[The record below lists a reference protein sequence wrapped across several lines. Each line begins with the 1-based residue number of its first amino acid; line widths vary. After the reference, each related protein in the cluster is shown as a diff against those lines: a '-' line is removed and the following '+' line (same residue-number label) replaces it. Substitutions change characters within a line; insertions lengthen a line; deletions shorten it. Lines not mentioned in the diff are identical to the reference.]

1 MASTQMGREVGWDRE
16 KQEEGNWNQNIGI
29 KKIYFPIKEK
39 EKLTDTGIMNLG
51 LKASSLVTSV
61 GQTHQIWPVMR
72 QNERLMNTQLFE
84 QRWEA
89 GLTSTY

>member
-1 MASTQMGREVGWDRE
+1 MGQGEAGRGELE
-16 KQEEGNWNQNIGI
+16 SEYMY

>member
-1 MASTQMGREVGWDRE
+1 M
-16 KQEEGNWNQNIGI
+16 
-29 KKIYFPIKEK
+29 
-39 EKLTDTGIMNLG
+39 DTGIMNLG

-61 GQTHQIWPVMR
+61 GQTRQIWPVMR

>member
-1 MASTQMGREVGWDRE
+1 MVSTQVGREVGWNGE
-16 KQEEGNWNQNIGI
+16 TQGEGNCNLNIYL
-29 KKIYFPIKEK
+29 KNLFPIKEK

-61 GQTHQIWPVMR
+61 GQTHQIWPAMR
-72 QNERLMNTQLFE
+72 QNECLMNTQLFE
-84 QRWEA
+84 QRWEV